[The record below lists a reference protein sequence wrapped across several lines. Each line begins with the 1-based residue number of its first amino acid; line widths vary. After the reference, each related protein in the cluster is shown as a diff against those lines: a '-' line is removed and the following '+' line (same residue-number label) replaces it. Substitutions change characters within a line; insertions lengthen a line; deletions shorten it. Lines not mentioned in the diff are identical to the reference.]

1 MDPGV
6 LSTISA
12 LTGTAIGAL
21 SSLGTTWMSTTAQA
35 RVARLTAE
43 REKREALYGSF
54 MDQLARLY
62 TSAVNRIGVDI
73 ELLTDAY
80 ATHGRIALYS
90 SEPVNNAAAHALRQI
105 VTLSMG
111 PVLSDAEVRQMMEQP
126 DADLIGIFAR
136 ACREELT
143 ALR

>member
-1 MDPGV
+1 MLFRWANALHIQTRPGV
-6 LSTISA
+6 IQRA
-12 LTGTAIGAL
+12 LLFKSGD
-21 SSLGTTWMSTTAQA
+21 
-35 RVARLTAE
+35 RVSKRLLDEPE
-43 REKREALYGSF
+43 RLLRSNRYLYDVQFRAAAYHDG
-54 MDQLARLY
+54 
-62 TSAVNRIGVDI
+62 VVDI

-90 SEPVNNAAAHALRQI
+90 SELVNNAAAHALRQT

>member
-35 RVARLTAE
+35 RIARLAAE
-43 REKREALYGSF
+43 REKREKLYGSF

-62 TSAVNRIGVDI
+62 AGALNRVGVDI
-73 ELLTDAY
+73 LLLTDAY
-80 ATHGRIALYS
+80 ATHGRISLYCGQQ
-90 SEPVNNAAAHALRQI
+90 VKDTAHNALREI
-105 VTLSMG
+105 VTLSLG
-111 PVLSDAEVRQMMEQP
+111 PALSDAEVQKLMDRPE
-126 DADLIGIFAR
+126 ADLIGIFAH
-136 ACREELT
+136 ACREELE